1 MAVTS
6 VNAFAAAI
14 QSALQSAALKNLR
27 DDLPWA
33 DRSLAE
39 VGSFKDNTDT
49 LMFRAYPD
57 LESTTPKTPLTEA
70 TPPTARTISMT
81 VTLVGT
87 HQYGDLVSISDL
99 VKTLAPSDVP
109 AAAAERVRRT
119 AAEVMDAVARDA
131 IFLGGTPIYG
141 SDDHT
146 TRATLDNTD
155 FLTGAH
161 LIRFKAKAK
170 KLNIPAFPGGEYRLY
185 CSTEQ
190 AYDLQRETTASTS
203 WLAVNQYSRPEDI
216 IDGEMGKLHGVRII
230 AVNRAPTVT
239 SSVTVH
245 QAAFVG
251 NIKGWGMGDLQTL
264 QFYYTPP
271 GGHGDELHQSQ
282 SVGWKCMWGA
292 GVLNNGYF
300 LRVESYA
307 STL

>member
-6 VNAFAAAI
+6 ITAFAAAI

-27 DDLPWA
+27 DDLVWA

-39 VGSFKDNTDT
+39 VGSFTESTDT
-49 LMFRAYPD
+49 LQFRAYPD
-57 LESTTPKTPLTEA
+57 LSITTPLTPLTEA
-70 TPPTARTISMT
+70 TTPTARTISME

-109 AAAAERVRRT
+109 AVAAERVRRT
-119 AAEVMDAVARDA
+119 AAEVMDRVARDA
-131 IFLGGTPIYG
+131 IFIGGTVFFA
-141 SDDHT
+141 SADHS

-155 FLTGAH
+155 FMAGSY
-161 LIRFKAKAK
+161 LIQLRSKAK
-170 KLNIPAFPGGEYRLY
+170 KMNIPTFPDGSYRLY
-185 CSTEQ
+185 CSQEV
-190 AYDLQRETTASTS
+190 AYDLQRDTTDDTGWLDVNKYASPDT
-203 WLAVNQYSRPEDI
+203 I
-216 IDGEMGKLHGVRII
+216 IAGEIGKLHGVRII
-230 AVNRAPTVT
+230 GVNRAPTVS

-245 QAAFVG
+245 QSALVG
-251 NIKGWGMGDLQTL
+251 NIRGWGMGDLQTL
-264 QFYYTPP
+264 QFFYTPP
-271 GGHGDELHQSQ
+271 GGVGDELHQKQ